1 MGGGALTSP
10 DSDAPTSKRLTI
22 LYVYDGDWP
31 WRATRVGKETRSLAS
46 AGHRVVLIS
55 RNDRCQARLEETSWM
70 TVRRLPFVRV
80 PAINRAINFPF
91 PVNPVWFFSILGAAT
106 EAHADHILVRDLP
119 LALTAL
125 AVGRRLG
132 IPVVYDMA
140 EVYPEFLRDRVEF
153 NRASWSDRIVK
164 NARAAAAVERSVLRR
179 ADTVIVVS
187 DESRERCLGLGVARD
202 RVVQVGNTPDDL
214 DAIRAARRDP
224 ARDRAGFAEFVL
236 LFVGILMWD
245 RGVADVIR
253 ALPAIHSAFPKTRLV
268 VAGDG
273 DERRD
278 IERLIAER
286 GLGASVDLLGWREHA
301 SLPELYAAADVGLL
315 PFLAGRHVKITL
327 ANKLFDYMAAGLPI
341 VASDLPPM
349 RRVLSETNAGVLFKA
364 GDSSALASAVIGL
377 LRDQAARHRLADN
390 GRRAAAEKYNW
401 REDEKRL
408 LEIFEP
414 ARRVSGS
421 PRFPRAAATVR

>member
-1 MGGGALTSP
+1 MTPPELN
-10 DSDAPTSKRLTI
+10 APTSERHAI

-31 WRATRVGKETRSLAS
+31 WRATRVAKETRSLAS

-55 RNDRCQARLEETSWM
+55 RNDRCQVRVEETPWM

-80 PAINRAINFPF
+80 RALNRLINFPF
-91 PVNPVWFFSILGAAT
+91 PVNPVWFFSILRAAT
-106 EAHADHILVRDLP
+106 DCRADHILVRDLP

-132 IPVVYDMA
+132 IPVAYDMA

-153 NRASWSDRIVK
+153 NRASWSDRIV
-164 NARAAAAVERSVLRR
+164 RSPGAAARVERAVLRR
-179 ADTVIVVS
+179 ADTIIVVS

-202 RVVQVGNTPDDL
+202 RVIQVGNTPDDL
-214 DAIRAARRDP
+214 EAIRAARRDP
-224 ARDRAGFAEFVL
+224 ARDRPEFDEFVL

-245 RGVADVIR
+245 RGVADAVR
-253 ALPAIHSAFPKTRLV
+253 ALPAIRAAFPKTRLIV
-268 VAGDG
+268 VGDG

-286 GLGASVDLLGWREHA
+286 GFGSCVELLGWRDHA
-301 SLPELYAAADVGLL
+301 SLPELYATSDIGLL
-315 PFLAGRHVKITL
+315 PFLGGRHVKITL

-349 RRVLSETNAGVLFKA
+349 RRVLHETQAGVLFEP
-364 GDSSALASAVIGL
+364 GDQASLAAATVAL
-377 LRDQAARHRLADN
+377 LRDLAMRRRLADN
-390 GRRAAAEKYNW
+390 GRRAATEKYNW

-408 LEIFEP
+408 LEIFETSDSD
-414 ARRVSGS
+414 VSGRR
-421 PRFPRAAATVR
+421 RFQRGAATVR